1 MQPFYALPQ
10 APSGVAVIP
19 RADRGVE
26 EEVVVVEEGKTEARS
41 AAMSATDT
49 NNDPATAATARL
61 PPMELGRA

>member
-26 EEVVVVEEGKTEARS
+26 EVEEEWETRARS
-41 AAMSATDT
+41 EAMSATDT
-49 NNDPATAATARL
+49 NNDPAAAATARL
-61 PPMELGRA
+61 PPMELSRA